1 MQDVIG
7 SSPRGRGKPLTTA
20 ACLGLV
26 RLIPAWAGK
35 TMRWTTRRQSNPAHP
50 RVGGENARLAERP
63 PARRGSSPRG
73 RGKLSPHRRWRAC
86 RGLIPAWAGKTDS
99 LGLIDRAD
107 PAHPRVGGENRSG
120 SGWLIIGPGSSPRGR
135 GKQSCRCVP
144 WVLSRLIPAWAGKT
158 ASLPVSESN
167 RAAHPRVG
175 GENAD
180 QGLTSTLKNGSSPRG
195 RGKPVSPT
203 RNRVNRGLIPAWAGK
218 TCAFSHSTPSMRA
231 HPRVG
236 GENPESPSNSLL
248 DPGSSPRGRG
258 KPCMPVA
265 FRVVNRLIPAWAGKT
280 MGSR

>member
-1 MQDVIG
+1 MG
-7 SSPRGRGKPLTTA
+7 A
-20 ACLGLV
+20 F
-26 RLIPAWAGK
+26 
-35 TMRWTTRRQSNPAHP
+35 
-50 RVGGENARLAERP
+50 
-63 PARRGSSPRG
+63 
-73 RGKLSPHRRWRAC
+73 
-86 RGLIPAWAGKTDS
+86 
-99 LGLIDRAD
+99 
-107 PAHPRVGGENRSG
+107 
-120 SGWLIIGPGSSPRGR
+120 
-135 GKQSCRCVP
+135 
-144 WVLSRLIPAWAGKT
+144 
-158 ASLPVSESN
+158 
-167 RAAHPRVG
+167 AAHPRVG

>member
-1 MQDVIG
+1 MDHSATV
-7 SSPRGRGKPLTTA
+7 KP
-20 ACLGLV
+20 
-26 RLIPAWAGK
+26 
-35 TMRWTTRRQSNPAHP
+35 
-50 RVGGENARLAERP
+50 
-63 PARRGSSPRG
+63 GSSPRG

-258 KPCMPVA
+258 KRRQLDTLTDGV
-265 FRVVNRLIPAWAGKT
+265 RLIPAWAGKT
-280 MGSR
+280 PVAGLTYPTRWAHPRVGGENVSEPPSMAAASGSSPRGRGKLNPVAVTL

>member
-1 MQDVIG
+1 MCLAMQDVIG

-35 TMRWTTRRQSNPAHP
+35 TMRWTTRRQSN
-50 RVGGENARLAERP
+50 
-63 PARRGSSPRG
+63 
-73 RGKLSPHRRWRAC
+73 
-86 RGLIPAWAGKTDS
+86 
-99 LGLIDRAD
+99 

-218 TCAFSHSTPSMRA
+218 T
-231 HPRVG
+231 
-236 GENPESPSNSLL
+236 
-248 DPGSSPRGRG
+248 
-258 KPCMPVA
+258 
-265 FRVVNRLIPAWAGKT
+265 